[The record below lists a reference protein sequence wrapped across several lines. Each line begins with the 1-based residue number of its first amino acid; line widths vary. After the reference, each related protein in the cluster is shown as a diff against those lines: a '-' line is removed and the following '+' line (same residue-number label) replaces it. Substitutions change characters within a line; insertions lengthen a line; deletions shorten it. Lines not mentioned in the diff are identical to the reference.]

1 MAPGK
6 ASHDS
11 IAKARSEA
19 YWRTRL
25 ERIRRWSLRA
35 ADRRPGLSILLFHRV
50 LAERDPFRPG
60 DLTASEFDGIVSIL
74 AGTFTVLPLDEAVTR
89 LEANALPR
97 GALAV
102 TFDDGYRDN
111 LDVAAPILA
120 AHRVPATVFV
130 STGFLDGRWMFND
143 RVIEACKLTRCTSA
157 PFPSLGVE
165 PLDLSTVKARVAA
178 AHAILDNAKY
188 LEFDERHA
196 AVAELEH
203 RLDVRHG
210 RGPMLDEDG
219 IRRLRASGVTI
230 GAHTVDHPIL
240 ANLDDAAA
248 RAQIH
253 QSRERLID
261 ILREPVAQF
270 AYPNGQ
276 PGRDYG
282 RAHVAMVKEAGFR
295 CAVSTAPCTARPGMD
310 RYELPRFTPWDK
322 TGWRFAARLLAMRIR
337 DTGTAVAP
345 AHPESEPL
353 H

>member
-1 MAPGK
+1 MRRA
-6 ASHDS
+6 
-11 IAKARSEA
+11 IA
-19 YWRTRL
+19 TM
-25 ERIRRWSLRA
+25 LRGLLHA

-60 DLTASEFDGIVSIL
+60 DLTASQFDGIVAIL
-74 AGTFTVLPLDEAVTR
+74 ARTFAVLPLEEAVTR

-97 GALAV
+97 GALSI

-120 AHRVPATVFV
+120 AHGVPATVFV
-130 STGFLDGRWMFND
+130 STGFLDGGWMFND
-143 RVIEACKLTRCTSA
+143 RVIEACKLTRCASA
-157 PFPSLGVE
+157 SFPSLRAE
-165 PLDLSTVKARVAA
+165 PLDLSTVEARVAA

-188 LEFDERHA
+188 LEFDARLA
-196 AVAELEH
+196 AVTEFEH
-203 RLDVRHG
+203 RLNVRPA

-219 IRRLRASGVTI
+219 IRRLHASGVTI

-240 ANLDDAAA
+240 ANLDHAAA

-261 ILREPVAQF
+261 ILREPVMQF

-282 RAHVAMVKEAGFR
+282 PAHVAMVKEAGFR
-295 CAVSTAPCTARPGMD
+295 CAVSTMPCTARPGMD

-322 TGWRFAARLLAMRIR
+322 AGWRFAARLAAMRIR
-337 DTGTAVAP
+337 DTGAAAAP
-345 AHPESEPL
+345 SHREATQPH
-353 H
+353 

>member
-1 MAPGK
+1 MAPRTT
-6 ASHDS
+6 SQNS
-11 IAKARSEA
+11 IAQARSEA
-19 YWRTRL
+19 SWRSRL
-25 ERIRRWSLRA
+25 ERLRQWFFRA
-35 ADRRPGLSILLFHRV
+35 ADSRPGLSILLFHRV

-60 DLTASEFDGIVSIL
+60 DLTAAEFDGIVGVL
-74 AGTFTVLPLDEAVTR
+74 ARNFAVLSLDEAVAR

-97 GALAV
+97 GALAI

-130 STGFLDGRWMFND
+130 STGFLDGSWMFND
-143 RVIEACKLTRCTSA
+143 RVIEACKVTRCTSA
-157 PFPSLGVE
+157 TFPSLRAE
-165 PLDLSTVKARVAA
+165 PLDLSTVEAKVAA

-188 LEFDERHA
+188 LEFDARLA
-196 AVAELEH
+196 AVADFED
-203 RLDVRHG
+203 RLGTRPG

-219 IRRLRASGVTI
+219 IRRLRASGVAI

-240 ANLDDAAA
+240 ANLDDSAA

-261 ILREPVAQF
+261 ILREPVTQF

-282 RAHVAMVKEAGFR
+282 RTHVAMVKEAGFR
-295 CAVSTAPCTARPGMD
+295 CAVSTTPCTARPGMD

-322 TGWRFAARLLAMRIR
+322 SGWRFAARLLAMRIR
-337 DTGTAVAP
+337 DRDETVAR
-345 AHPESEPL
+345 AHPETSQP

>member
-1 MAPGK
+1 MNRPVATMP
-6 ASHDS
+6 
-11 IAKARSEA
+11 
-19 YWRTRL
+19 
-25 ERIRRWSLRA
+25 RWLLRA

-50 LAERDPFRPG
+50 LAERDPFRSG
-60 DLTASEFDGIVSIL
+60 DLTAAEFDGIVGVV
-74 AGTFTVLPLDEAVTR
+74 ARNFAVLSLDEAVAR

-97 GALAV
+97 GALAI

-130 STGFLDGRWMFND
+130 STGFLDGSWMFND
-143 RVIEACKLTRCTSA
+143 RVIEACKVTRCTSA
-157 PFPSLGVE
+157 TFPSLRAE
-165 PLDLSTVKARVAA
+165 PLDLSTVEAKVAA

-188 LEFDERHA
+188 LEFDARLA
-196 AVAELEH
+196 AVADFED
-203 RLDVRHG
+203 RLGTRPG

-219 IRRLRASGVTI
+219 IRRLRASGVAI

-240 ANLDDAAA
+240 ANLDDSAA

-261 ILREPVAQF
+261 ILREPVTQF

-282 RAHVAMVKEAGFR
+282 RTHVAMVKEAGFR
-295 CAVSTAPCTARPGMD
+295 CAVSTTPCTARPGMD

-322 TGWRFAARLLAMRIR
+322 SGWRFAARLLAMRIR
-337 DTGTAVAP
+337 DRDETVAR
-345 AHPESEPL
+345 AHPETSQP

>member
-1 MAPGK
+1 M
-6 ASHDS
+6 S
-11 IAKARSEA
+11 
-19 YWRTRL
+19 
-25 ERIRRWSLRA
+25 RWLLRA

-60 DLTASEFDGIVSIL
+60 DLTAAEFDGIVGIL
-74 AGTFTVLPLDEAVTR
+74 TRNFAVLPLDDAVSR

-97 GALAV
+97 GALAI

-120 AHRVPATVFV
+120 AHGAPATVFV

-143 RVIEACKLTRCTSA
+143 RVIEACKVTRCTSA
-157 PFPSLGVE
+157 PFPSLRAE
-165 PLDLSTVKARVAA
+165 PLDLSTVEAKVAA

-188 LEFDERHA
+188 LEFDARLA
-196 AVAELEH
+196 AVADFED
-203 RLDVRHG
+203 RLGVRPTP
-210 RGPMLDEDG
+210 GPMLDEDG
-219 IRRLRASGVTI
+219 VRRLRASGMAI

-240 ANLDDAAA
+240 ANLDDSAA
-248 RAQIH
+248 RAQVH

-261 ILREPVAQF
+261 ILREPVTQF

-282 RAHVAMVKEAGFR
+282 QTHVAMVKEAGFR
-295 CAVSTAPCTARPGMD
+295 CAVSTTPCTARPGMD

-322 TGWRFAARLLAMRIR
+322 SGWRFAARLLAMRIR
-337 DTGTAVAP
+337 DRDETVAR
-345 AHPESEPL
+345 AHPETSQP

>member
-1 MAPGK
+1 MSRAV
-6 ASHDS
+6 
-11 IAKARSEA
+11 AKMP
-19 YWRTRL
+19 
-25 ERIRRWSLRA
+25 RWLLRA
-35 ADRRPGLSILLFHRV
+35 VDRRPGLSILLFHRV

-60 DLTASEFDGIVSIL
+60 DLTATEFDGIVDVL
-74 AGTFTVLPLDEAVTR
+74 ARTFAVLPLDEAVTR

-120 AHRVPATVFV
+120 AHGVPATVFV
-130 STGFLDGRWMFND
+130 STGFLEGGWMFND
-143 RVIEACKLTRCTSA
+143 RVIEACKVTRCTSA
-157 PFPSLGVE
+157 PFPSLRAE
-165 PLDLSTVKARVAA
+165 PLDLSTVDARVAA
-178 AHAILDNAKY
+178 AHAIHDNAKY
-188 LEFDERHA
+188 LEFDARLA
-196 AVAELEH
+196 AVADFED
-203 RLDVRHG
+203 RLGVRPGH
-210 RGPMLDEDG
+210 GPMLDEDG
-219 IRRLRASGVTI
+219 IRRLRASGVSI

-240 ANLDDAAA
+240 ANLDDSAA

-253 QSRERLID
+253 RSRERLSD
-261 ILREPVAQF
+261 ILREPVTQF

-282 RAHVAMVKEAGFR
+282 QAHVAMVKEAGFR

-322 TGWRFAARLLAMRIR
+322 SGWRFAARLLTMRIR
-337 DTGTAVAP
+337 DRSETVARV
-345 AHPESEPL
+345 HSETSQP

>member
-1 MAPGK
+1 MNRPVA
-6 ASHDS
+6 
-11 IAKARSEA
+11 
-19 YWRTRL
+19 TM
-25 ERIRRWSLRA
+25 RRWLLRA

-60 DLTASEFDGIVSIL
+60 DLTATEFDGIIGVL
-74 AGTFTVLPLDEAVTR
+74 ARSFAVLPLEEAVAR
-89 LEANALPR
+89 LEKNALPR
-97 GALAV
+97 GALAI

-120 AHRVPATVFV
+120 AHGVPATVFV
-130 STGFLDGRWMFND
+130 STGFLEGRWMFND
-143 RVIEACKLTRCTSA
+143 RVIEACKVTRCMSA
-157 PFPSLGVE
+157 PFPSLRAE
-165 PLDLSTVKARVAA
+165 PLDLSTVEAKVAA

-188 LEFDERHA
+188 LEFDARLA
-196 AVAELEH
+196 AVADFED
-203 RLDVRHG
+203 RLGVRPG
-210 RGPMLDEDG
+210 PGPMLDEEG
-219 IRRLRASGVTI
+219 VRRLRASGVAI

-240 ANLDDAAA
+240 ANLDDSAA

-261 ILREPVAQF
+261 ILREPVTQF

-276 PGRDYG
+276 PGRDYV
-282 RAHVAMVKEAGFR
+282 RTHVAMVKETGFL

-337 DTGTAVAP
+337 GRDEFARARAETSQP
-345 AHPESEPL
+345 H
-353 H
+353 

>member
-1 MAPGK
+1 M
-6 ASHDS
+6 S
-11 IAKARSEA
+11 
-19 YWRTRL
+19 
-25 ERIRRWSLRA
+25 RWLLRA

-60 DLTASEFDGIVSIL
+60 DLTAAEFDGIVGIL
-74 AGTFTVLPLDEAVTR
+74 TRNFAVLPLDDAVSR

-97 GALAV
+97 GALAI

-120 AHRVPATVFV
+120 AHGAPATVFV

-143 RVIEACKLTRCTSA
+143 RVIEACKVTRCTSA
-157 PFPSLGVE
+157 PFPSLRAE
-165 PLDLSTVKARVAA
+165 PLDLSTVEAKVAA

-188 LEFDERHA
+188 LEFDARLA
-196 AVAELEH
+196 AVADFED
-203 RLDVRHG
+203 RLGVRPTP
-210 RGPMLDEDG
+210 GPMLDEDG
-219 IRRLRASGVTI
+219 VRRLRASGMAI

-240 ANLDDAAA
+240 ANLDDSAA
-248 RAQIH
+248 RAQVH

-261 ILREPVAQF
+261 ILREPVTQF

-282 RAHVAMVKEAGFR
+282 QTHVAMVKDAGFR

-322 TGWRFAARLLAMRIR
+322 TGWRFAARLWAMRIR
-337 DTGTAVAP
+337 DRDETVAR
-345 AHPESEPL
+345 AHSKTWEP

>member
-1 MAPGK
+1 
-6 ASHDS
+6 
-11 IAKARSEA
+11 
-19 YWRTRL
+19 
-25 ERIRRWSLRA
+25 
-35 ADRRPGLSILLFHRV
+35 
-50 LAERDPFRPG
+50 
-60 DLTASEFDGIVSIL
+60 
-74 AGTFTVLPLDEAVTR
+74 
-89 LEANALPR
+89 
-97 GALAV
+97 
-102 TFDDGYRDN
+102 
-111 LDVAAPILA
+111 
-120 AHRVPATVFV
+120 
-130 STGFLDGRWMFND
+130 
-143 RVIEACKLTRCTSA
+143 
-157 PFPSLGVE
+157 VE

-196 AVAELEH
+196 AVAELED
-203 RLDVRHG
+203 RLDVRPG

-282 RAHVAMVKEAGFR
+282 HAHVAMVKEAGFR